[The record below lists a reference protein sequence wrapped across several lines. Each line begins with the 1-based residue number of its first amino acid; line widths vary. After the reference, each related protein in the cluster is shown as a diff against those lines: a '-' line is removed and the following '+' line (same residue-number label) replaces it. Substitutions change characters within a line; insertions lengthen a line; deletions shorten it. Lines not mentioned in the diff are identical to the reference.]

1 MRLGPDR
8 VGPPANLG
16 ALYARAGR
24 LAEALPWLRSA
35 WARDPGFPGL
45 RSNLGSAL
53 RDHGIV
59 QARAGQLDEAIA
71 LLREAAGVVPDDADV
86 HRNLGLALWE
96 QGQSEAALP
105 HLERAVALR
114 PGDESTRR
122 LLAQLRADPGHPP
135 SFR

>member
-1 MRLGPDR
+1 
-8 VGPPANLG
+8 VGPAANLG
-16 ALYARAGR
+16 ALYARDGR
-24 LAEALPWLRSA
+24 HADALPWLRKA

-59 QARAGQLDEAIA
+59 QARAGRLDEAIA
-71 LLREAAGVVPDDADV
+71 LFQEAAGVIPDDPDV
-86 HRNLGLALWE
+86 HRNLGLAFWE
-96 QGQSEAALP
+96 QGRSEAAAP

-114 PGDESTRR
+114 PSDESTQR